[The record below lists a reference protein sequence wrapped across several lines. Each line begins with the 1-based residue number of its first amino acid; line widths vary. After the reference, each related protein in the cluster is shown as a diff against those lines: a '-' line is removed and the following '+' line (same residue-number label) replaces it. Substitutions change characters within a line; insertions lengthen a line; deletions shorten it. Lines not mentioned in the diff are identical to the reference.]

1 MLTQFPSFYH
11 HVNPLPLWKKLIMQN
26 AYTRQWQFCEQ
37 KKSSAENATIETFTL
52 PFESMVT
59 TKVDN
64 FSLFCIHGICRIFRS
79 HLIAQIDC
87 NLASVLCNSICQ
99 QNLFLELIKI
109 IMNFF
114 NKKPRGVI
122 FRRCRRWLLKHEE
135 EIPFQGSLFANNFIS

>member
-1 MLTQFPSFYH
+1 MHTLDSDNFAS
-11 HVNPLPLWKKLIMQN
+11 KK
-26 AYTRQWQFCEQ
+26 
-37 KKSSAENATIETFTL
+37 KSAENATIETFTL

-59 TKVDN
+59 AKVDN